1 VSRWRGLDHEKLFM
15 QENGREP
22 GTGFRGY
29 SAIETNSQADAMR
42 AFAFLV
48 ALLLVLWAVDAV
60 VYDGRYTG
68 EVYQSVHKQGQ
79 KLRAEVKTRLNT
91 DKT

>member
-1 VSRWRGLDHEKLFM
+1 
-15 QENGREP
+15 
-22 GTGFRGY
+22 
-29 SAIETNSQADAMR
+29 MR
-42 AFAFLV
+42 IFALLV
-48 ALLLVLWAVDAV
+48 AVLIVLWAVDAV

-68 EVYQSVHKQGQ
+68 EVYQGIHKQGQ

>member
-1 VSRWRGLDHEKLFM
+1 
-15 QENGREP
+15 
-22 GTGFRGY
+22 
-29 SAIETNSQADAMR
+29 MR

-48 ALLLVLWAVDAV
+48 AVLLVLWAVDAV
-60 VYDGRYTG
+60 VYDGRYAG
-68 EVYQSVHKQGQ
+68 EVYQGIHKQGQ

>member
-1 VSRWRGLDHEKLFM
+1 
-15 QENGREP
+15 
-22 GTGFRGY
+22 
-29 SAIETNSQADAMR
+29 MR

-48 ALLLVLWAVDAV
+48 AVLIVLWAVDAV

-68 EVYQSVHKQGQ
+68 EVYQSIHKQGQ

>member
-1 VSRWRGLDHEKLFM
+1 
-15 QENGREP
+15 
-22 GTGFRGY
+22 
-29 SAIETNSQADAMR
+29 MR

-68 EVYQSVHKQGQ
+68 EVYQGIHKQGQ

>member
-1 VSRWRGLDHEKLFM
+1 
-15 QENGREP
+15 
-22 GTGFRGY
+22 
-29 SAIETNSQADAMR
+29 MR
-42 AFAFLV
+42 AFAIFMVVLIG
-48 ALLLVLWAVDAV
+48 LWAVDAV

-68 EVYQSVHKQGQ
+68 EVYQGIHKQGQ

>member
-1 VSRWRGLDHEKLFM
+1 
-15 QENGREP
+15 
-22 GTGFRGY
+22 
-29 SAIETNSQADAMR
+29 MR
-42 AFAFLV
+42 VFAFLV

-68 EVYQSVHKQGQ
+68 EVYQGIHKQGQ

>member
-1 VSRWRGLDHEKLFM
+1 
-15 QENGREP
+15 
-22 GTGFRGY
+22 
-29 SAIETNSQADAMR
+29 MR
-42 AFAFLV
+42 VFAFLV
-48 ALLLVLWAVDAV
+48 AVLVVFWAVDAV

-68 EVYQSVHKQGQ
+68 EAYKGLHEQGQ